1 MTTYEKVIKKLP
13 QDRIDGSKVITIAN
27 HKGGCGKTT
36 TAISLGMYY
45 VRNGMNV
52 MFIDVDPQHNLTTRM
67 GIDDDAMQDERIE
80 AVLVN
85 AYKPRAEKRQM
96 KYSRSLEY
104 EYIYRANTETVAKIG
119 QIGIIPGSVSVD
131 SSALTAISKLTGR
144 NHPTLNG
151 YFKLCID
158 NYRNYYD
165 RIIIDTAPSLT
176 KNPMVNASVWVSD
189 EIVCPVDG
197 AEAALGLYPFINWV
211 DRECGFNTDSSDR
224 PGVIFALV
232 KYYED
237 PESIIGVASTDTL
250 QSSVHQILKH
260 TFGDSVCNSGV
271 LERTALKRTLT
282 MFGKKSDYDD
292 LCAEIEGLI
301 VSGRTNNPY
310 TTKGS
315 EWDNMHGALNQLVTA
330 SRRNKIPGVFK
341 PSYENLN
348 GN

>member
-1 MTTYEKVIKKLP
+1 MP

-36 TAISLGMYY
+36 TAISLGMHY
-45 VRNGMNV
+45 VKNGMNV
-52 MFIDVDPQHNLTTRM
+52 LFIDVDPQHNLTTRM

-85 AYKPRAEKRQM
+85 AYKSKAEKRQT
-96 KYSRSLEY
+96 KYSRLLGY
-104 EYIYRANTETVAKIG
+104 DYIYRANTETVAKIG
-119 QIGIIPGSVSVD
+119 EIGIIPGSVTVD
-131 SSALTAISKLTGR
+131 SSAETAKSKLTGR

-151 YFKLCID
+151 YFKSCID
-158 NYRNYYD
+158 IYRNYYD

-176 KNPMVNASVWVSD
+176 KNLMVNAAVWVSD
-189 EIVCPVDG
+189 EIICPVDG

-211 DRECGFNTDSSDR
+211 DRECGFNTGSSDR

-237 PESIIGVASTDTL
+237 PESIIGGASTDTL
-250 QSSVHQILKH
+250 QSSVHEILKR

-271 LERTALKRTLT
+271 LERTSLKRTLT
-282 MFGKKSDYDD
+282 IFGKKSDYDD

-301 VSGRTNNPY
+301 VSGRINNPY

-315 EWDNMHGALNQLVTA
+315 GWDNLHTALNQLVVA
-330 SRRNKIPGVFK
+330 SRRNKIPTVFK
-341 PSYENLN
+341 PDYELLN
-348 GN
+348 GH